1 MPLGAQKMEKSLLAK
16 VIEDSSIP
24 EEPSK
29 FLKLK
34 MPPPLAFRKRFH
46 LMPHPLLS
54 LRGLIV

>member
-1 MPLGAQKMEKSLLAK
+1 MPLGVQKTENSLLAK

-24 EEPSK
+24 EEPNK

-34 MPPPLAFRKRFH
+34 MPPPLSFRKRFH
-46 LMPHPLLS
+46 LMPHSLLS